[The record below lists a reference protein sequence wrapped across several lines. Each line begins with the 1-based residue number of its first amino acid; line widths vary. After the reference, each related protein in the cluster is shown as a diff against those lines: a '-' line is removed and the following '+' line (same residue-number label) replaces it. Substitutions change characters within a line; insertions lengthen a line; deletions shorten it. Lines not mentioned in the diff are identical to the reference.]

1 MKMRSIASILSTA
14 ALLVTVA
21 CSDTVAAPDQ
31 IQTTPR
37 VSAFV
42 GALEQQGAKVIPME
56 RLSPQAYCLS
66 VGARRLEVNRENV
79 YAFEYESTDAASRDA
94 AAISPD
100 ASSISAA
107 GTACRPAWTGPPR
120 FYQQDRLLVLY
131 VGTNQGLIGVLD
143 RENFR

>member
-1 MKMRSIASILSTA
+1 MVTDSVRSLRPLDSVVTLWRPSLQEGRLIMKMRSIASILSTA

-56 RLSPQAYCLS
+56 RLSPQA
-66 VGARRLEVNRENV
+66 
-79 YAFEYESTDAASRDA
+79 
-94 AAISPD
+94 
-100 ASSISAA
+100 
-107 GTACRPAWTGPPR
+107 
-120 FYQQDRLLVLY
+120 
-131 VGTNQGLIGVLD
+131 
-143 RENFR
+143 